1 MKKILL
7 IVFLFLTTYSCSLDE
22 LREKRKAARISK
34 AQQVCSQMGFTPN
47 TDTFRDCVSRTYN
60 TYLLEP

>member
-1 MKKILL
+1 MIKIRKLQNKNSSYL
-7 IVFLFLTTYSCSLDE
+7 IKFYQSRIYSH
-22 LREKRKAARISK
+22 AN
-34 AQQVCSQMGFTPN
+34 QQVCSQMGFTPN